1 MKVLTAISLLVLGNA
16 LAWAETA
23 PAGPRLLDVSHYDIE
38 VEVDPQERF
47 LEGTAKVTF
56 KVLENILSI
65 PFDFNNQLSILSTM
79 DQDGNRYSTR
89 FDDLSQKNMR
99 VQGPKALNPGAELT
113 LTFRFEGNL
122 EGDEFAFLNVARTEK
137 AVISPDGALLLSEGR
152 WFPQHLLPFD
162 SATVKVRVRV
172 PLGFSA
178 VAPGRLESIRTE
190 GVTEVF
196 NWSSDYPLT
205 EVPVVVSQFLRQTF
219 KEGPVP
225 ISFHVR
231 EDFKGDLTPWA
242 QEIGKILEFYN
253 QEYGP
258 SPLSGVDLVS
268 VGKVELETSGS
279 FGLVLLES
287 GLLDAKRMP
296 VMELAKR
303 LARHWWGYS
312 VRPKGDRDVFL
323 REGFCTYAAL
333 RYMEVNQAD
342 DFRGVLAGEAVDA
355 MKHQKLA
362 PITEALT
369 FKPGSSQYE
378 SIVGSKG
385 AWVLYMLGQLIGRDA
400 FNGYFKEW
408 YQERK
413 DQETGTQDF
422 VDFVQRRT
430 GEDYGWF
437 FVQWV
442 ESVGVPEFKV
452 DYNIYK
458 LRDGTFQIRGQVK
471 QDIDLFRMPA
481 DLRIETKGD
490 AKDDKLVIGGRSTS
504 FKLDMKDRPLRV
516 LVDPN
521 GKILNDSDR
530 MRVLVHIALGEDYQ
544 RKSEFVAAIQE
555 FEKAKEMDPRSSMAS
570 YRLGEVFFQQHSFS
584 NSANAFRESLN
595 GNLNPPWIE
604 TWIHIYLGKIYD
616 ILGQRERA
624 KSEYRKAANSK
635 IDYNG
640 AQAEAKKYLEEP
652 FTRPRTVSG

>member
-1 MKVLTAISLLVLGNA
+1 MKVLTAIALLVLGNA
-16 LAWAETA
+16 LAWAETV
-23 PAGPRLLDVSHYDIE
+23 PDGPRLLDVSHYDIE
-38 VEVDPQERF
+38 IEVDPQERF
-47 LEGTAKVTF
+47 LEGTARVSF

-65 PFDFNNQLSILSTM
+65 PFDFNNQLSLLSTM

-89 FDDLSQKNMR
+89 FDDLNRKNMR
-99 VQGPKALNPGAELT
+99 VQGPKSLSPGTEVT

-162 SATVKVRVRV
+162 SATAKVSVRV

-190 GVTEVF
+190 GVSEVF
-196 NWSSDYPLT
+196 IWSSDFPLT
-205 EVPVVVSQFLRQTF
+205 EIPVVVSQFLRQTF

-225 ISFHVR
+225 VSFHVG
-231 EDFKGDLTPWA
+231 EDFKGDLAPWA
-242 QEIGKILEFYN
+242 QEIGKILEFYSR
-253 QEYGP
+253 EYGP
-258 SPLSGVDLVS
+258 GPITSLDLVS

-287 GLLDAKRMP
+287 GLFEAKRMP

-312 VRPKGDRDVFL
+312 VRLKGARDVLL

-333 RYMEVNQAD
+333 RYMEMNHAD
-342 DFRGVLAGEAVDA
+342 DFRAVLAREAVGA

-362 PITEALT
+362 PITDGLT

-385 AWVLYMLGQLIGRDA
+385 GWVLYMLGQLIGRDD

-408 YQERK
+408 YQEWK
-413 DQETGTQDF
+413 NQETGVQEFADF
-422 VDFVQRRT
+422 VRRKT

-442 ESVGVPEFKV
+442 ESVGVPEFKI

-458 LRDGTFQIRGQVK
+458 MRDGTYQIRGQVK
-471 QDIDLFRMPA
+471 QDIDLFRMPS

-504 FKLDMKDRPLRV
+504 FKLDMKNRPLRV
-516 LVDPN
+516 VVDPN

-595 GNLNPPWIE
+595 GNLNPPWVE

-652 FTRPRTVSG
+652 FTRPRTVAG